1 MQPISRTLR
10 RSMCIAAGSLAL
22 LLAGCGSMPSM
33 MGGGGQGVHVD
44 LGGSQEVPAVDV
56 NGTGSGTIMVA
67 SDGSVSGSVTT
78 TGVAGIMAHIHQGSI
93 GSNGPV
99 IIPLQQ
105 TSPGVWSVPKG
116 AKLTDA
122 QMAAFKKGDLYV
134 NVHTAAHRGGEVRG
148 QIIP

>member
-10 RSMCIAAGSLAL
+10 RSLCIGAGSLVL
-22 LLAGCGSMPSM
+22 LLAGCGSMPSW
-33 MGGGGQGVHVD
+33 MGGGQAVHVD
-44 LGGSQEVPAVDV
+44 LGGSQEVPTVDV
-56 NGTGSGTIMVA
+56 EGTGTGTITVA
-67 SDGSVSGSVTT
+67 SDGSVSGSITT
-78 TGVAGIMAHIHQGSI
+78 TGVQGIMAHIHEGGI
-93 GSNGPV
+93 GKNGPV

-105 TSPGVWSVPKG
+105 TAPGVWSVPKG

-134 NVHTAAHRGGEVRG
+134 NVHTARHRGGEVRG